1 MNQLNRRKIM
11 KHIIHLN
18 QTNFEETLSNHNTVV
33 VDFWAPWCG
42 PCVSF
47 APVYEATAEKH
58 TDVVFAK
65 VNVDEEREL
74 ATKYQIRSIPTLKV
88 FRAGDVV
95 DSRTGAIPA
104 TQLDEVITNA
114 ANG

>member
-1 MNQLNRRKIM
+1 M
-11 KHIIHLN
+11 KQVINLN
-18 QTNFEETLSNHNTVV
+18 QASFEETLSNHNTVV

-47 APVYEATAEKH
+47 APIYEAAAEKH
-58 TDVVFAK
+58 PDVVLAK

-74 ATKYQIRSIPTLKV
+74 AAKYQIRSIPTLKV

-95 DSRTGAIPA
+95 DSRTGSIPA
-104 TQLDEVITNA
+104 TQLNEVIVNA
-114 ANG
+114 SNG